1 MLCSDYLP
9 FLLKVITI
17 LIAAIIFLVVMNIL
31 KKKKENNGL
40 IIKNLAEK
48 FYKIKLKMAKNV
60 FEKKKFKELAD
71 SIKFKIKN
79 IDKNAPKTFV
89 LNFNGNIK
97 ATAVDSL
104 KREITAILSV
114 ASKDDK
120 VFLILESPGGT
131 IIGYGLASAELSR
144 IRSAG
149 IELIISVDKVAASG
163 GYMMACIANKIIAA
177 PSAIIGSIGV
187 IAQTP
192 NFNRF
197 LNEKGVDFEQITSGK
212 YKRTVT
218 MFGKNTDEDR
228 QKLKSELD
236 EMHEVFKDMIKFHRP
251 IVDIEKVATGE
262 YWLAIKAKELMLVDE
277 LITSQDYLMK
287 LYDNGEVVYSV
298 QQKGKKTNVIKK
310 FSNVCDVLMERLQN
324 FSIN

>member
-1 MLCSDYLP
+1 MFCSDYLP
-9 FLLKVITI
+9 FLLKVVTI
-17 LIAAIIFLVVMNIL
+17 LIAAIIFLVAMNAV
-31 KKKKENNGL
+31 KKKKGGF
-40 IIKNLAEK
+40 IIKNLTEK

-60 FEKKKFKELAD
+60 LDKKIFKELAN
-71 SIKFKIKN
+71 SIKSKIKN
-79 IDKNAPKTFV
+79 IDKNGPKTFV

-104 KREITAILSV
+104 KHEVTAILSV

-120 VFLILESPGGT
+120 VLLILESPGGT
-131 IIGYGLASAELSR
+131 ITGYGLASAELSR
-144 IRSAG
+144 IRNAG
-149 IELIISVDKVAASG
+149 IELVIAVDKVAASG

-192 NFNRF
+192 NFNRL
-197 LNEKGVDFEQITSGK
+197 LNDKGVDFEQITSGK

-228 QKLKSELD
+228 QKLQSELD
-236 EMHEVFKDMIKFHRP
+236 EMHGAFKDMIKLNRP

-262 YWLAIKAKELMLVDE
+262 YWLAIKAKDLSLVDE

-287 LYDNGEVVYSV
+287 LYDNGEIVYSV
-298 QQKGKKTNVIKK
+298 QYKGKKMNVVKK
-310 FSNVCDVLMERLQN
+310 FSNICDTLIEKLQT
-324 FSIN
+324 FPM